1 MNVNISA
8 FYFLRVWKALF
19 TDHLRRDL
27 EVEKLLLKLGGLMT
41 RFIVQTAR
49 EAQST
54 LPHENM
60 GLNEGEVLKV
70 LANH

>member
-8 FYFLRVWKALF
+8 FSFLRVWKALS

-41 RFIVQTAR
+41 RSIVQTGR
-49 EAQST
+49 
-54 LPHENM
+54 
-60 GLNEGEVLKV
+60 
-70 LANH
+70 